1 MAFELGLF
9 SSFRFSSFDL
19 IVSHLQYANDYHIL
33 TEASIENIWMVKY
46 MHRSFTLASGL
57 HVNFSKSYFICV
69 NVDPDFLELAKDF
82 LHYRLGDF
90 PFNYISLPVGDNPY
104 SESFSDP
111 FIIKFS
117 RRLIT

>member
-1 MAFELGLF
+1 M
-9 SSFRFSSFDL
+9 
-19 IVSHLQYANDYHIL
+19 
-33 TEASIENIWMVKY
+33 
-46 MHRSFTLASGL
+46 
-57 HVNFSKSYFICV
+57 
-69 NVDPDFLELAKDF
+69 DPDFLELAKDF

>member
-57 HVNFSKSYFICV
+57 HVNFILRVISYV
-69 NVDPDFLELAKDF
+69 
-82 LHYRLGDF
+82 
-90 PFNYISLPVGDNPY
+90 
-104 SESFSDP
+104 
-111 FIIKFS
+111 
-117 RRLIT
+117 LIWTLIFWN